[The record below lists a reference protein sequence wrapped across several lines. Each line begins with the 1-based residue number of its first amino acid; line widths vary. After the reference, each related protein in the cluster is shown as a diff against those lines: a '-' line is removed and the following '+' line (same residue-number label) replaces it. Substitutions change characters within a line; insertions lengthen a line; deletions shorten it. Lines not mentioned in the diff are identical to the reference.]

1 MPWDDVESAIRFS
14 VTFAAK
20 DEADEDRVINEIA
33 SRLGDV
39 KFEF

>member
-1 MPWDDVESAIRFS
+1 VPWDGAEPAIRFS

-20 DEADEDRVINEIA
+20 DVADEDRVIGEIA